1 MAQQLES
8 TGGVLLGRTLK
19 LAGEAV
25 APGASLLLEG
35 KVGAGA
41 THLILGT
48 IATMALGPLG
58 RLLVAANSY
67 STSVSGR
74 GLLSTLS
81 ENLGVAQPAAAAPAP
96 APAATSSK

>member
-8 TGGVLLGRTLK
+8 SGSVLLGRTLK

-25 APGASLLLEG
+25 APGSSLLLEG

-41 THLILGT
+41 THLILGA

-58 RLLVAANSY
+58 RLLIAANSY
-67 STSVSGR
+67 STSVTGR

-81 ENLGVAQPAAAAPAP
+81 HPAAPAP

>member
-8 TGGVLLGRTLK
+8 SGGVLLGRTLK

-41 THLILGT
+41 AHLILGV
-48 IATMALGPLG
+48 IATMTIGPLG
-58 RLLVAANSY
+58 RILVAANSY
-67 STSVSGR
+67 STSVSGQ
-74 GLLSTLS
+74 GLLSSLAGS
-81 ENLGVAQPAAAAPAP
+81 LGTVTQPAAPAP
-96 APAATSSK
+96 AVDTTKK

>member
-41 THLILGT
+41 THLILGA

-81 ENLGVAQPAAAAPAP
+81 ENLGVGTQPAAAAPAP
-96 APAATSSK
+96 AASSSK